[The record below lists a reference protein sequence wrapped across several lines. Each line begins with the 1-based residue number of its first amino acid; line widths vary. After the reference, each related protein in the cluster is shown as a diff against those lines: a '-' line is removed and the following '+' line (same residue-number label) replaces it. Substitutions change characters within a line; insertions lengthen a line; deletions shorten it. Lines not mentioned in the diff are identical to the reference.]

1 MALPEAR
8 PITGREASAMNNPST
23 IQQLRDMKFSAM
35 ANELEL
41 QLRDP
46 TAYAQ
51 ISFEDRFGL
60 LVNAEWSR
68 RQANKIKNRI
78 DDAGLC
84 FPSAVVEEIEYYEDR
99 KLDRS
104 EIIRFSTCAYI
115 EEKHHIILKGAAGS
129 GKTFL
134 ACALGNAACRKF
146 KKVIYVRLPELL
158 DDLIIARAE
167 NQFKKAVK
175 RYAKADLLILDE
187 WLLRP
192 LTIEQAYD
200 LLEIIE
206 ARTKHG
212 STIFCTQYD
221 TDGWYDR
228 INTDP
233 TQDSPISDS
242 IMDRIVHNAYVISIE
257 GISMRERHGLT
268 AQLKGGLDK

>member
-1 MALPEAR
+1 M
-8 PITGREASAMNNPST
+8 
-23 IQQLRDMKFSAM
+23 
-35 ANELEL
+35 
-41 QLRDP
+41 
-46 TAYAQ
+46 
-51 ISFEDRFGL
+51 
-60 LVNAEWSR
+60 
-68 RQANKIKNRI
+68 
-78 DDAGLC
+78 
-84 FPSAVVEEIEYYEDR
+84 
-99 KLDRS
+99 LD
-104 EIIRFSTCAYI
+104 E
-115 EEKHHIILKGAAGS
+115 
-129 GKTFL
+129 
-134 ACALGNAACRKF
+134 
-146 KKVIYVRLPELL
+146 
-158 DDLIIARAE
+158 LIIARAE